1 MKEAN
6 LKFLESKFKLD
17 FNHKINSLLSLQLKH
32 HKFIETSVTNE
43 YLSELSD
50 IKNIIELIK
59 ILKEKNIYLKISN
72 EVHQEIEKFYN
83 QLKKSIDN
91 LKLLEL
97 IKEGKFPDDFQVFRE
112 KLLKLKR
119 KLLEHQIKSCYH
131 LFKAKNAANF
141 SVPGS
146 GKSSVVIAY
155 YEYLRLEKKIDAIF
169 IIGPKSCFYSWENE
183 FIETLGR
190 NPNVKFLDETSQKRK
205 KIYLQKLKTELLTC
219 HFSTAVNDTE
229 QIINFLK
236 SNNILLVI
244 DEAHNIKK
252 IDGTWSNTILRFSNY
267 AKFKIILTGTPM
279 PNDFKDFYNYF
290 DFLFPDKEI
299 LSNREKAQIEIF
311 SEKKET
317 DQASNLLN
325 MKIMPYYFRVT
336 KKDLGLLMPKFN
348 KPKIITMNNIERTIY
363 DAILTKMK
371 FIEDEKYINN
381 LDFIN
386 KIRRARIIRLRQ
398 TCSYVRNLK
407 NTLLDYDLDD
417 KYDELRGDKDIQRLI
432 AYYDRKEEP
441 EKLNVL
447 LNMVS
452 DLSNK
457 KNKVIVWSGHLMSID
472 LIFNKLLQYGL
483 NIAKIT
489 GKTDL
494 HERELIK
501 KEFNDPES
509 KLDVIVANPAACSE
523 SISLHKDCKNA
534 IYYDLN
540 YNSAEFL
547 QSLDRIHRVGGS
559 ENIIVE
565 YDFLQYQNTIDTK
578 IFKRVLEKA
587 DLQMKTIEKD
597 NSIFSNIESD
607 NHDILY
613 AESIK

>member
-17 FNHKINSLLSLQLKH
+17 FNYKINSLLNLQLKYY
-32 HKFIETSVTNE
+32 KFIETSIPNE

-59 ILKEKNIYLKISN
+59 ILKEKNIYLKTSN
-72 EVHQEIEKFYN
+72 EVNQEIEKFYS
-83 QLKKSIDN
+83 QLKKSRDN
-91 LKLLEL
+91 SELLEL
-97 IKEGKFPDDFQVFRE
+97 IKKGKFTDDFQVFRE

-190 NPNVKFLDETSQKRK
+190 NPNVKFLDEKSKKRK
-205 KIYLQKLKTELLTC
+205 NIYLQKLKTELLTC
-219 HFSTAVNDTE
+219 HFSTAVNDFE
-229 QIINFLK
+229 EIIDFLK

-252 IDGTWSNTILRFSNY
+252 INGTWSNAILKFSKY
-267 AKFKIILTGTPM
+267 AQFKIILTGTPM

-311 SEKKET
+311 SEQKET
-317 DQASNLLN
+317 DQASNFLN
-325 MKIMPYYFRVT
+325 MKIMPYYTRVT

-348 KPKIITMNNIERTIY
+348 KPKIIKMNNIEKIIY
-363 DAILTKMK
+363 NAILTKMK
-371 FIEDEKYINN
+371 CFDDERYINN

-407 NTLLDYDLDD
+407 NTLLDYDIDD
-417 KYDELRGDKDIQRLI
+417 KYDELRDDKDIQRLI
-432 AYYDRKEEP
+432 AYYDQKEEP

-452 DLSNK
+452 TLSSK
-457 KNKVIVWSGHLMSID
+457 KNKVIVWSGHLMSIE
-472 LIFNKLLQYGL
+472 LILNKLLQHGL

-565 YDFLQYQNTIDTK
+565 YDFLQYENTIDTK
-578 IFKRVLEKA
+578 IFKRVFEKA

-597 NSIFSNIESD
+597 NSIFSNIEND

>member
-1 MKEAN
+1 
-6 LKFLESKFKLD
+6 
-17 FNHKINSLLSLQLKH
+17 
-32 HKFIETSVTNE
+32 
-43 YLSELSD
+43 
-50 IKNIIELIK
+50 
-59 ILKEKNIYLKISN
+59 
-72 EVHQEIEKFYN
+72 
-83 QLKKSIDN
+83 
-91 LKLLEL
+91 
-97 IKEGKFPDDFQVFRE
+97 
-112 KLLKLKR
+112 
-119 KLLEHQIKSCYH
+119 
-131 LFKAKNAANF
+131 
-141 SVPGS
+141 
-146 GKSSVVIAY
+146 
-155 YEYLRLEKKIDAIF
+155 
-169 IIGPKSCFYSWENE
+169 CFYSWENE

-205 KIYLQKLKTELLTC
+205 NIYLQKLKTELLTC
-219 HFSTAVNDTE
+219 HFSTAVNDIE

-236 SNNILLVI
+236 NNNILLVI

-252 IDGTWSNTILRFSNY
+252 IDGTWSNTILKLSNY
-267 AKFKIILTGTPM
+267 AKFKVILTGTPM

-336 KKDLGLLMPKFN
+336 KKDLGLLIPKFN
-348 KPKIITMNNIERTIY
+348 KPKIITMNNIERIIY

-417 KYDELRGDKDIQRLI
+417 KYDELSGDKDIQRLI

-509 KLDVIVANPAACSE
+509 KLDVIIANPAACSE

-578 IFKRVLEKA
+578 IFKRVFEKA

-597 NSIFSNIESD
+597 NSIFSNIEND